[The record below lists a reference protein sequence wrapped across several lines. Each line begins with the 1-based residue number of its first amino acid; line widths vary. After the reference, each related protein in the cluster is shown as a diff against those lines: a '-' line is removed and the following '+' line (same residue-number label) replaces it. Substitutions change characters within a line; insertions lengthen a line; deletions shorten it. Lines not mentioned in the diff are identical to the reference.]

1 MLESNKYA
9 DILGKNFECVAD
21 PRPSTCPMETGSQPY
36 LDDSTGEYQC
46 PLCLRIVGQQSEEDD
61 SASYGEDI
69 IDEEEAMSLD
79 LNYVPEV
86 DSIQKDLGKEGQREV
101 SRKDSITEMISL
113 LISIDRPFI
122 EYMSNNQ
129 SDILTMLG
137 ELEDAEVTNFEINR
151 DLKPKIL
158 AVASHM
164 FKRLPNNEALKV
176 LGVKTGDVLKRK
188 SFLDQTYT
196 SKIDNK
202 ISMAI
207 NDIGQALE
215 IPDAMISKAI
225 EEYEK
230 NLPPNREPKDRVKG
244 AAWLYSYLTKE
255 TDIKTKKSDF
265 TSLPGISRVSFGK
278 AVSAYLSY
286 FEQ

>member
-9 DILGKNFECVAD
+9 DILGKDFSCIAE
-21 PRPSTCPMETGSQPY
+21 PRPSTCPMEMGSQPH
-36 LDDSTGEYQC
+36 LDESTGEYQC
-46 PLCLRIVGQQSEEDD
+46 PLCLHVVGQQSEEDD
-61 SASYGEDI
+61 SAPYGEDI
-69 IDEEEAMSLD
+69 VDEEEAMSLD
-79 LNYVPEV
+79 LNYTPEMV
-86 DSIQKDLGKEGQREV
+86 EKRDLGAEGQREV

-122 EYMSNNQ
+122 EYMSTNQ
-129 SDILTMLG
+129 DSILTMLT
-137 ELEDAEVTNFEINR
+137 ELEDAEVTNFGIGTG
-151 DLKPKIL
+151 LKPKIL

-176 LGVKTGDVLKRK
+176 VGVKTSDVLKRK

-196 SKIDNK
+196 SKVDNN

-207 NDIGQALE
+207 NDIGQTLE

-225 EEYEK
+225 EAYEK
-230 NLPPNREPKDRVKG
+230 DLPANREPKDRVKG
-244 AAWLYSYLTKE
+244 AAWLYAYLTKQ
-255 TDIKTKKSDF
+255 TDTKAKKSEF